1 MSLCEVDTHKPGFNF
16 DNCLRNQHLQTQV
29 EAGKVVAPKV
39 TKTGTTIC
47 GLVYKDGVILGA
59 DTRATGGNIV
69 ANKNCEKLHNL
80 TENIYCAGAGT
91 AADCDKTTAIIG
103 ANLKLHSLETNRK
116 PRVITAVRMLKQYL
130 YRYRGAIGTYLIVG
144 GVDVTGP
151 SLLMIHAHG
160 SVNKLPFATMGSG
173 SLAAMAVFESRYRP
187 NMELVEARELVADA
201 IRAGIFNDLGSGSNC
216 DVVVITKEATK
227 LHRPYDE
234 ANTKGVRHRS
244 YKYPKGVT
252 EVLSSKEVK
261 LCVVESTV
269 RATTSGEG
277 EAMET

>member
-1 MSLCEVDTHKPGFNF
+1 MAVEVDTHRSGFNF
-16 DNCLRNQHLQTQV
+16 DNCMRNQFLLSQV
-29 EAGKVVAPKV
+29 EAGKISAPKV

-80 TENIYCAGAGT
+80 AENIYCAGAGT
-91 AADCDKTTAIIG
+91 AADCDKTTAIMA
-103 ANLKLHSLETNRK
+103 ANLKLHSLETGRK
-116 PRVITAVRMLKQYL
+116 PRTATASRMLTQYL

-151 SLLMIHAHG
+151 SLMMIHAHG
-160 SVNKLPFATMGSG
+160 SVNQLPFATMGSG
-173 SLAAMAVFESRYRP
+173 SLAAMAVMESRYRP
-187 NMELVEARELVADA
+187 NMEMEEARELVADA

-216 DVVVITKEATK
+216 DVVVITKDSTK

-234 ANTKGVRHRS
+234 ANKKGVRHAS
-244 YKYPKGVT
+244 YKYKRGVT

-261 LCVVESTV
+261 LCVVDTTV
-269 RATTSGEG
+269 VPAEG